1 MTSISGASIGARKD
15 EVANLVYSI
24 QKVYTVYNISVYS
37 LSLSTAPLETDEKE
51 V

>member
-1 MTSISGASIGARKD
+1 MTSISGASIGVRKD

-37 LSLSTAPLETDEKE
+37 LSTTPLETDEIE

>member
-1 MTSISGASIGARKD
+1 MTSISGASTGARKD

-24 QKVYTVYNISVYS
+24 RYLYTVYNISVYS
-37 LSLSTAPLETDEKE
+37 LSTTPLETNETE

>member
-1 MTSISGASIGARKD
+1 MTIISGASTGARKD
-15 EVANLVYSI
+15 EVVNLVYSI

-37 LSLSTAPLETDEKE
+37 LSTTPLETDETE

>member
-1 MTSISGASIGARKD
+1 MTIISSASIGARKD

-24 QKVYTVYNISVYS
+24 HFLYTVYNISVYS
-37 LSLSTAPLETDEKE
+37 LSTTPLETDETE